1 MLARVFDYVVVGAGS
16 AGCVLAARLTEDPD
30 VDVLLLEAGPRDRR
44 LEIRIPAAFSKL
56 YGSGVDWSYR
66 TVAQRELD
74 GREIYVPLGKTLGG
88 SSSINAQMVLRGNA
102 VDQDAWHAPGW
113 SWDDV
118 AGAYARSTAFF
129 PRVPLREPSPLTHAF
144 VASAEAAGIPRSP
157 DLNAPDNSG
166 VGLVPV
172 SQRRGRRWSVAD
184 GYLRP
189 AQRRPNLT
197 VVTNARVTQVV
208 LERSRAVGVAYRLDG
223 REEEVHAR
231 RAVIVSAGAINSP
244 QLLQLSGI
252 GPHAVLE
259 RVGVDV
265 AHELA
270 GVGRNLLDHLAN
282 GIFCRTRDAVTLYSA
297 ESLRNLARWLLRRR
311 GPLCSN
317 IGEAVAFVRTRPD
330 LTAPDLELLFAPVLF
345 VDEGL
350 SRPPEDGVTIAA
362 VALQPRS
369 TGEVTLRSADP
380 EAAPLIDPGYLS
392 DPTDADVL
400 VHGVRL
406 ARRIAAT
413 PPLAAFIADELAP
426 GADAQSDD
434 AILEHVRALSQT
446 LYHPVGTCRLG
457 TDDDAVVDP
466 LLRVRGLDGLRVV
479 DASVI
484 PRLPRGHTNW
494 PTVMVAERA
503 AELIR
508 AAD

>member
-1 MLARVFDYVVVGAGS
+1 MFDYVVVGAGS

-30 VDVLLLEAGPRDRR
+30 VDVLLLEAGPRDRK

-56 YGSGVDWSYR
+56 YGSAVDWSYR

-102 VDQDAWHAPGW
+102 ADQDAWQAPGW
-113 SWDDV
+113 RWADV
-118 AGAYARSTAFF
+118 ADAYARSNAHF
-129 PRVPLREPSPLTHAF
+129 PRVPLRDPSPLTHAF
-144 VASAEAAGIPRSP
+144 VAAAEATGIARRD

-189 AQRRPNLT
+189 ARRRPNLT
-197 VVTNARVTQVV
+197 VATNARATRIV
-208 LERSRAVGVAYRLDG
+208 LERGVAVGVAYRLDG
-223 REEEVHAR
+223 REEEAHAR
-231 RAVIVSAGAINSP
+231 REVIVSAGAINSP

-252 GPHAVLE
+252 GPRHVLE
-259 RVGVDV
+259 RVGVELV
-265 AHELA
+265 HELP

-297 ESLRNLARWLLRRR
+297 ESVRNLARWLLRRR

-330 LTAPDLELLFAPVLF
+330 LAAPDLELLFAPVLF

-369 TGEVTLRSADP
+369 KGEVTLRSADP
-380 EAAPLIDPGYLS
+380 EAAPLIDPAYLS
-392 DPTDADVL
+392 DPSDADVL

-413 PPLAAFIADELAP
+413 PPLAAYIAAELAP

-466 LLRVRGLDGLRVV
+466 RLRVRGLDGLRIV

-484 PRLPRGHTNW
+484 PQLPRGHTNW
-494 PTVMVAERA
+494 PTVMVAEHA

-508 AAD
+508 AVA